1 MLRSVQ
7 SFFLLAALV
16 LLVSPSLVVAAPG
29 PDADPDTSLASSGSF
44 QLNLARRFTSTVA
57 QLKSRSGRFGGVTKT
72 SKAKPRSISDELV
85 AMLKGALSSPARP
98 PSRSDGLLTIWSF
111 SAASSAFHP
120 SSSPSVHAATSRP
133 SSTHRPSSRPS
144 SKAFSSASALVHAAT
159 NTARP
164 SNMAVSN
171 AKRQLTVDEVKRR
184 IMDEP
189 WENLDSRLL
198 CPVGEEACPIFPRM
212 GTYECIDTKSELESC
227 GGCSSRGLGEDCTLI
242 RGAQGVT
249 CESGH
254 CNVYSCQL
262 GWKLDADFRRP
273 GGGQGTCSKITASG
287 TGIRGAKAKRATT
300 LAEQAQ

>member
-29 PDADPDTSLASSGSF
+29 PDVDPNTSLASSGSF

-57 QLKSRSGRFGGVTKT
+57 QLKGRSGRFVGVTKT

-85 AMLKGALSSPARP
+85 AMLK
-98 PSRSDGLLTIWSF
+98 
-111 SAASSAFHP
+111 AASSAFHP

-144 SKAFSSASALVHAAT
+144 KAFSSASASVHAAT
-159 NTARP
+159 NTAHP

-287 TGIRGAKAKRATT
+287 SGIRGAKAKRATT
-300 LAEQAQ
+300 IAEQA

>member
-1 MLRSVQ
+1 MLRSIP
-7 SFFLLAALV
+7 SFLLLAALV
-16 LLVSPSLVVAAPG
+16 LLVSPSWAVAVPA
-29 PDADPDTSLASSGSF
+29 PDANPDTSLASSGSF

-57 QLKSRSGRFGGVTKT
+57 QLKSRSGRFVGATKT
-72 SKAKPRSISDELV
+72 SRAKPRSLSDELL
-85 AMLKGALSSPARP
+85 AMLK
-98 PSRSDGLLTIWSF
+98 
-111 SAASSAFHP
+111 AASSALHP
-120 SSSPSVHAATSRP
+120 SSSPSSHAATSRA
-133 SSTHRPSSRPS
+133 SSTHSASARP
-144 SKAFSSASALVHAAT
+144 SKAFSSTSAAVHAASKAFSRPSASVHAAT

-164 SNMAVSN
+164 SNSAVSN
-171 AKRQLTVDEVKRR
+171 VKRKLTVDEVKRR

-198 CPVGEEACPIFPRM
+198 CPMDEEACPIFPRM

-227 GGCSSRGLGEDCTLI
+227 GGCTSRGQGEDCTLI

-273 GGGQGTCSKITASG
+273 GGGQGSCSKITASG
-287 TGIRGAKAKRATT
+287 SGIRGAKTKRAVV
-300 LAEQAQ
+300 AEQAQ